1 MDNTQTLELQI
12 KSTADGAVQSV
23 KLLNSSLTKTKS
35 TVDNVSKSISSMGK
49 AFSMGGL
56 YLGVKKLST
65 TFLKWMDLAVD
76 RTEQLNLFN
85 VVFKNM
91 EKNGVKT
98 FSTLGKQATQ
108 FQNKMNEAFGT
119 NLTETT
125 KYQGLFQSM
134 GENVGIPDTYSAL
147 MSTTM
152 TKLTY
157 DLASLY
163 NKQESTVAEALRAG
177 VYAGQTKPLRS
188 YGIDVTQTSMQ
199 PILDS
204 LGITDRSVKQMSQAE
219 KEILRY
225 LATLRQAKT
234 AMGDFANTI
243 ESPANQ
249 LKIFKQQLTEAKVA
263 LSSLFIGT
271 FSKILPYAN
280 ALLMVIK
287 EVAKAIGTM
296 FGIELSDYNT
306 GIADS
311 SDAFVDLGDSI
322 DDATDSVKELKR
334 QTLGFDQINNI
345 NENKDSGSGGGS
357 VSGGIDQRLLD
368 AIYGYDNGMDKVRMK
383 ATEIR
388 DRIMEWLGFT
398 KQIDPLTREI
408 SWKLDGSNSTMG
420 KIISALRDIVK
431 YGKEAVVGVFR
442 EIKKDFD
449 NGTFGKFLTGI
460 FESIADLFKFIASHK
475 EVQKII
481 AKTIE
486 TLLLIKTV
494 KTVLKPVTTLWK
506 TFVSK
511 IETGA
516 KFVQT
521 FGKQLKGTNNYIL
534 DSKGNL
540 KQYNKQ
546 IEGHNNVVLNSD
558 KSVNKWKTTLNGA
571 KTALMGIGTAVAGL
585 YMVHDAME
593 DIVNEGPNVTN
604 VLEGIIGSLS
614 TIGGFA
620 TIGSIFG
627 PIGTAIGVVT
637 GVIAT
642 LADTIFSF
650 SKETEE
656 ANRQT
661 YLLENKLSALKIA
674 SNKGTGTLEEYT
686 TTFNNLVDSVVD
698 GLPNI
703 TNYTDKIKENETK
716 FIDAKTAV
724 QNFFS
729 EMQASGKSF
738 DSTSFETIN
747 THINTIVESIKGT
760 GTAQI
765 NATQVILDNL
775 LEEQRITEETAKTV
789 IESAK
794 LRAQSNNDNAEAY
807 RQSMLLLESDLK
819 KGKITTEEFNKKQKE
834 LAKEFGITTDA
845 IEEGKKKLEEFVTYI
860 NGNTLN
866 YEDFDSLK
874 DTIDGIGT
882 SYKNAT
888 DTIKTNYGDQA
899 TILKENLHYWKNLRD
914 EQQKTVDNLIK
925 TKGIESN
932 EYKNAKAVLDDY
944 KTKYE
949 SISSSISALNSAR
962 KDDIVSVKET
972 TAIALLGMLNSLKE
986 TGYDMNEDSE
996 GIVEKINKEFKR
1008 IGIEEEINMNDTMNG
1023 IINTI
1028 NKSLGTN
1035 IPSVVT
1041 STNKEL
1047 KKIGELIDLYENGKK
1062 TGKTYK
1068 SGFESIKPTIK
1079 LYCDGSEVDSYL
1091 SNFTS
1096 RYPIS
1101 GKASGGAFY
1110 SGSWHNIQ
1118 QYANGGSPS
1127 HGSVFVAGEAGSEL
1141 VGHINGRTEVLNQS
1155 QLASVMYNAVLS
1167 AMSKVGGQSIDVHV
1181 HSDEGVIIDRINQT
1195 TKQTGVCPIN
1205 IPIN

>member
-280 ALLMVIK
+280 ALLMVVK

-345 NENKDSGSGGGS
+345 NENKDSGSGGAS

-368 AIYGYDNGMDKVRMK
+368 AIYGYDNGMDKVKMK

-388 DRIMEWLGFT
+388 DKIMEWLGFT
-398 KQIDPLTREI
+398 KKIDPLTKEI
-408 SWKLDGSNSTMG
+408 SWKLDGSNSAMG
-420 KIISALRDIVK
+420 KIISALKDIVK
-431 YGKEAVVGVFR
+431 YGKEAVVGVFG

-449 NGTFGKFLTGI
+449 NGAFGKFLVGV

-486 TLLLIKTV
+486 ALLLIKTV
-494 KTVLKPVTTLWK
+494 KTVLNPVITLWK

-516 KFVQT
+516 KFVQI
-521 FGKQLKGTNNYIL
+521 FGKQLKGTNNYIIN
-534 DSKGNL
+534 SKGKL
-540 KQYNKQ
+540 KEYNKT
-546 IEGHNNVVLNSD
+546 IEGHSNVVLNAD
-558 KSVNKWKTTLNGA
+558 KSVNKWKTALSGA
-571 KTALMGIGTAVAGL
+571 KTALIGIGASVTGL
-585 YMVHDAME
+585 YMINDAMKSISE
-593 DIVNEGPNVTN
+593 EGPNVTN
-604 VLEGIIGSLS
+604 VLEGIVGSLT

-627 PIGTAIGVVT
+627 PIGTAIGAFTGAVT
-637 GVIAT
+637 AGT
-642 LADTIFSF
+642 LAFDKYWENLSSLGSNFDKLKTSVDNLSDSYKKMCEERKTTIESGISELDYYKNLWGELKNIADENGKIKKGYEDRANVITTLLSESLGIEIKIVDGQIQKYKELEQSIKDVITQKRAQVMLEAYEKDYAKAKNELSNAEQSYAKALKEVQEVEKKQIELINKLVDSGYSLEQATSLVTEGFYYNELGLRETSTAFYQVDKKIKTLRNDMEEATNSLKTSEDTLKGYTQTINVYEKAYGLAMENSWQALDEFLTYEAETYGKSE
-650 SKETEE
+650 KETK
-656 ANRQT
+656 T
-661 YLLENKLSALKIA
+661 YYENKLLAHKFALENLKKNQ
-674 SNKGTGTLEEYT
+674 SNYTKEEYEAEQNRL
-686 TTFNNLVDSVVD
+686 NN
-698 GLPNI
+698 
-703 TNYTDKIKENETK
+703 
-716 FIDAKTAV
+716 
-724 QNFFS
+724 
-729 EMQASGKSF
+729 
-738 DSTSFETIN
+738 
-747 THINTIVESIKGT
+747 
-760 GTAQI
+760 
-765 NATQVILDNL
+765 
-775 LEEQRITEETAKTV
+775 
-789 IESAK
+789 
-794 LRAQSNNDNAEAY
+794 
-807 RQSMLLLESDLK
+807 
-819 KGKITTEEFNKKQKE
+819 
-834 LAKEFGITTDA
+834 
-845 IEEGKKKLEEFVTYI
+845 
-860 NGNTLN
+860 
-866 YEDFDSLK
+866 
-874 DTIDGIGT
+874 
-882 SYKNAT
+882 
-888 DTIKTNYGDQA
+888 
-899 TILKENLHYWKNLRD
+899 
-914 EQQKTVDNLIK
+914 
-925 TKGIESN
+925 
-932 EYKNAKAVLDDY
+932 
-944 KTKYE
+944 
-949 SISSSISALNSAR
+949 
-962 KDDIVSVKET
+962 
-972 TAIALLGMLNSLKE
+972 
-986 TGYDMNEDSE
+986 
-996 GIVEKINKEFKR
+996 
-1008 IGIEEEINMNDTMNG
+1008 
-1023 IINTI
+1023 
-1028 NKSLGTN
+1028 
-1035 IPSVVT
+1035 
-1041 STNKEL
+1041 
-1047 KKIGELIDLYENGKK
+1047 LIDLTKDKLKELNMTNIKSVEDLTPQMVDKWGTLAQTSEDEFLRKFGQLPSDIQTEIVDKMNAKGYSISEELQKGINSKKVKATVDIDADTKNFENK
-1062 TGKTYK
+1062 TKTLWDYWK
-1068 SGFESIKPTIK
+1068 IGINSI
-1079 LYCDGSEVDSYL
+1079 
-1091 SNFTS
+1091 F
-1096 RYPIS
+1096 
-1101 GKASGGAFY
+1101 GKADGGAFY
-1110 SGSWHNIQ
+1110 GGSWHNIQ
-1118 QYANGGSPS
+1118 QYANGGIPS
-1127 HGSVFVAGEAGSEL
+1127 HGSMFVAGEAGAEL

-1155 QLASVMYNAVLS
+1155 QIASAIYSAVVS
-1167 AMSKVGGQSIDVHV
+1167 AMSQSGGQSIDVHV
-1181 HSDEGVIIDRINQT
+1181 HTDEGTVVDRINQT